1 MTPELRETLENLA
14 AGLFGLDA
22 WVREPTKYTPPEPTL
37 PWREPGHT
45 FAPKDLAV
53 IPFFE
58 NLLRASSSDDELG
71 DRWVGLDADPLKF
84 NPLADPHAWRR
95 SRGLADA
102 PKFGVVKSSNVWLAD
117 ARGHPV
123 SRATFYAA
131 CWPLLKAAV
140 DAKKTRGSV
149 DWEAL
154 ARELLANAN
163 AQWPSTQQPS
173 SSAFVTQFA
182 SDMLYAL
189 LGMRTAA
196 PEPWRYAVLIELGEY
211 RRPGNQYTP
220 KDTATAVTRFEKAL
234 GF

>member
-1 MTPELRETLENLA
+1 MTPELRDILENLA

-22 WVREPTKYTPPEPTL
+22 WVKEPTKYTPPELPL
-37 PWREPGHT
+37 PWRETGHT

-71 DRWVGLDADPLKF
+71 DRWSALSADPLKF
-84 NPLADPHAWRR
+84 SPLADPRAWRR

-102 PKFGVVKSSNVWLAD
+102 PQFGVVKSSNVWLVNAE
-117 ARGHPV
+117 GHPV
-123 SRATFYAA
+123 SRATFYTA
-131 CWPLLKAAV
+131 CWPLLKTAV
-140 DAKKTRGSV
+140 DAKKTHGPV

-154 ARELLANAN
+154 ARELLTNAN
-163 AQWPSTQQPS
+163 GQWPSTQQPS
-173 SSAFVTQFA
+173 SAAFVTQFA

-211 RRPGNQYTP
+211 RRAGNRYTP
-220 KDTATAVTRFEKAL
+220 QDTAAAVTRFEKVL
-234 GF
+234 GL